1 MPRIMIVDDEP
12 TIQQLLKIIIEDMG
26 YEVVNQ
32 SLNGESALRTYGS
45 LEPRPDILIIDHRMP
60 IMSGL
65 ELAQRILDI
74 NPEQKV
80 LFLTADDTVKDKV
93 RTLGI
98 DAFLEKPAEIEVI
111 RNAIRSLVG
120 SSIT

>member
-1 MPRIMIVDDEP
+1 MIVDDEP

-26 YEVVNQ
+26 HAVVAQ
-32 SLNGESALRTYGS
+32 SLNGDSALRLYRS
-45 LEPRPDILIIDHRMP
+45 LESKPDVVIIDHRMP

-65 ELAQRILDI
+65 ELLQQMLKECPGQR
-74 NPEQKV
+74 V

-93 RTLGI
+93 RDLGV

-111 RNAIRSLVG
+111 RSTLRSLL
-120 SSIT
+120 TE